1 MAHEGQD
8 NQRGAHIMRNVRT
21 IRYTV
26 SEDSF
31 PNVREL
37 TTVDDSP
44 EAVAAFTVR
53 SGMRVHL
60 SVPSMGQAR
69 PSW

>member
-1 MAHEGQD
+1 
-8 NQRGAHIMRNVRT
+8 MRNVRT